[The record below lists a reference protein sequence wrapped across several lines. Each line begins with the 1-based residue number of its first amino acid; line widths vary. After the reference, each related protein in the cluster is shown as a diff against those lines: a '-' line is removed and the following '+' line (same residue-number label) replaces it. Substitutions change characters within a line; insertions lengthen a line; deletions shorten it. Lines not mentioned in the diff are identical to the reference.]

1 MNKILQKISSIPK
14 MYEIMASLQRENV
27 RLKLENE
34 RLTKLSLLDPLT
46 GIANRRYLERNLEQE
61 YKNSLRHSHN
71 LGLLM
76 IDLDRFKL
84 YNDHFGHQAGD
95 QLLIEITLAFKEVL
109 RRPKD
114 MLFRYGGEELICL
127 LPNTSV
133 AGVTQVGHKLL
144 TTARNCCV
152 TVSIGAICANA
163 SKLESPQQLL
173 EIADQAMYQAK
184 NQGRDRLIF
193 RQVINHAYQVN
204 ADICISN

>member
-1 MNKILQKISSIPK
+1 MNKILQKLSSIHK
-14 MYEIMASLQRENV
+14 IYEILASLQRENI

-46 GIANRRYLERNLEQE
+46 GIANRRYLERNLQQE

-95 QLLIEITLAFKEVL
+95 QLLIEITLTFEEVL

-133 AGVTQVGHKLL
+133 EGVTQVGQKLL
-144 TTARNCCV
+144 TTARKCGV

-193 RQVINHAYQVN
+193 RQVTNNVYEVN
-204 ADICISN
+204 AEICISN